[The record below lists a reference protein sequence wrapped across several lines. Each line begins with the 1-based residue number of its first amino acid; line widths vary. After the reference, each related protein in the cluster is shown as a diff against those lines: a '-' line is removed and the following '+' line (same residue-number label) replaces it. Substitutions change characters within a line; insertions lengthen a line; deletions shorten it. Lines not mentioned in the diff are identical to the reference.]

1 MVIRGG
7 KVCARVY
14 DKGRIVE
21 GFIKRES
28 EHESLELRE

>member
-1 MVIRGG
+1 MVVRDG

-14 DKGRIVE
+14 DKGRIAE

-28 EHESLELRE
+28 EHESLELQE